1 VAWRTASPLTRM
13 VAWQGMV
20 AVLLGVLVV
29 VVHWEP
35 LRARLCWRTLSCF
48 RQWGGGRLAR

>member
-1 VAWRTASPLTRM
+1 MAWRTASPLTRM